1 MPKTMW
7 ILTEERPK
15 KEVVSQILKKFSEEQ
30 GVLASFDSLRII
42 PILDESSNFISEYKI
57 LGVKSPTIENIYLS
71 IISGSSS
78 FVDYLVYFQDSKPD
92 PKERPLYA
100 IEETKTD
107 DSESRNTG
115 VFQRA
120 TKFVYLEVFHPGVDK
135 TMLYNLQIDQKDKPT
150 ETNIFGTRCFRTLG
164 VQFMGKKDNTAS
176 LSGWSSIH
184 ELIEFKAQMKKA
196 HSGNVPI
203 VIKQVSNELIS
214 ISGKLY
220 KKGPK
225 KKDGTYSGGL
235 TNDPNIG
242 ALSLIAAT
250 LRNLGWTKRIQIVKH
265 GLTEEMVRPKNKFV
279 QIANH
284 LNIELDGIN
293 LPGAYLPG
301 KYWEYETTGEKLG
314 SIFIHLVVEEFSEG
328 FSIYENHAGCE
339 RGYFYTADRKP
350 LAVGKR
356 LSNKDGVMLKNAEK
370 IAIPDLVIFDSK
382 RSEMINIEGERSVNV
397 DAGIKQIANFSN
409 MEKTYIKHYYPK
421 CKVIRTVVLYGGDG
435 KSIENDE
442 VGFLLNSS
450 GKMVLGKNAPKV
462 FEEAI
467 QNLIKFWQ
475 LAS

>member
-1 MPKTMW
+1 MPKTLW

-30 GVLASFDSLRII
+30 GVPASFDSLRII
-42 PILDESSNFISEYKI
+42 PILDESSNFTSEYKI

-135 TMLYNLQIDQKDKPT
+135 TMLYNLQIDQKAEPT
-150 ETNIFGTRCFRTLG
+150 QTNIFGTRCFRTLG
-164 VQFMGKKDNTAS
+164 VQFMGKTDNAAS

-184 ELIEFKAQMKKA
+184 ELIEFKDQMRKPPA
-196 HSGNVPI
+196 GNVPI
-203 VIKQVSNELIS
+203 LIKQVNKDLIS
-214 ISGKLY
+214 ISGRLVK
-220 KKGPK
+220 
-225 KKDGTYSGGL
+225 SGGL
-235 TNDPNIG
+235 SHDPNIG

-250 LRNLGWTKRIQIVKH
+250 LRNLGWTKRIQIVEH
-265 GLTEEMVRPKNKFV
+265 GLTKQMVRPKNKFV

-284 LNIELDGIN
+284 LKIELDGIN
-293 LPGAYLPG
+293 LPSAYLPG
-301 KYWEYETTGEKLG
+301 EYWEYETTGEKLG

-356 LSNKDGVMLKNAEK
+356 LSNEDGVMLKNAEK
-370 IAIPDLVIFDSK
+370 IAIPDLVIFDTK

-421 CKVIRTVVLYGGDG
+421 CKVIRTVVLYGGLD
-435 KSIENDE
+435 KTIDSDE
-442 VGFLLNSS
+442 VGFLLNST
-450 GKMVLGKNAPKV
+450 GKMVLGKNAPQV
-462 FEEAI
+462 FKEAI
-467 QNLIKFWQ
+467 QNLIKFSQ